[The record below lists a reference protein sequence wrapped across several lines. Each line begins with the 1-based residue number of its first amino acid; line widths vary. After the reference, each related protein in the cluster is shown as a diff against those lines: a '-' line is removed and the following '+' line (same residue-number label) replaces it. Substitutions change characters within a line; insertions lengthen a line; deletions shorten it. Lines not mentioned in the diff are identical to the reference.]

1 MSAIWHTFDTPAAQA
16 TALADAIAGWL
27 QTAIERDG
35 TAALA
40 VSGGKSPIA
49 LFEALAQ
56 TDLDWSRVTV
66 TLVDE
71 RIVPA
76 GHPDSNARLVRE
88 HLLVGRAAAARFVPL
103 VTDPADPESDLE
115 RLEHALPKLTVAVLG
130 MGEDG
135 HTASLFPD
143 AAGLAEGLA
152 PDSRHRIIAITPPNA
167 PHRRLTLTLAELAR
181 AEARL
186 LAIGGQAKRAVATI
200 AESDAQHY
208 PVGAFFALPLTVYW
222 SP

>member
-16 TALADAIAGWL
+16 AALADAIAGWL
-27 QTAIERDG
+27 QAAIERDG
-35 TAALA
+35 AAALA

-49 LFEALAQ
+49 LFEALALA
-56 TDLDWSRVTV
+56 DLDWSRITV

-76 GHPDSNARLVRE
+76 GHQDSNARLVRE
-88 HLLVGRAAAARFVPL
+88 HLLVGRAASARFVPL
-103 VTDPADPESDLE
+103 VTDPADPEADIA
-115 RLEHALPKLTVAVLG
+115 RLARELPRLTVAVLG

-143 AAGLAEGLA
+143 AAGLAQGLD
-152 PDSRHRIIAITPPNA
+152 PDGPQRVIAITPQAA

-181 AEARL
+181 AEACF
-186 LAIGGQAKRAVATI
+186 LAIGGQAKRALATI
-200 AESDAQHY
+200 AEADAQRY